1 MHCTLL
7 DVLNELLHH
16 NFVQEHYLYS
26 ELENLYKR
34 FSNIEVQH
42 QTLEGLL
49 RTSHTYAERISLF
62 IEHSKSIGWTEE
74 TFERLMGVYA
84 HYTVGFVIDTD
95 EDSGENSITVRTSEP
110 VDVQYI
116 NVQSDGLCQIPQTVL
131 TEYCQHIQF

>member
-1 MHCTLL
+1 MIPIEIIGFLRQLSAGQLEIVYENLTCKLEYPTMPLPPVLGSQDDIILLICTVPCV

-26 ELENLYKR
+26 ELENMYKR
-34 FSNIEVQH
+34 YSNIEVQH

-84 HYTVGFVIDTD
+84 H
-95 EDSGENSITVRTSEP
+95 
-110 VDVQYI
+110 
-116 NVQSDGLCQIPQTVL
+116 
-131 TEYCQHIQF
+131 